1 MDRPYTTF
9 LRSFPYGHL
18 PLVHLLGRK
27 WSTFGTPTRS
37 KHVRPR
43 GRAKDEACL
52 IMTLRIKVLN
62 QYLPNQIGLYQI
74 MSLQFYS
81 HKSIDHG
88 LSIDSL
94 HMHVYTFSTPTPRIA
109 HAFSHG
115 LMSPSVTSPPDTG
128 SVGSRLGAREPREP
142 ALLARSGERD
152 LGTSI
157 MPCAILQYCTTAHG
171 THTCL
176 PSYHACFR
184 RLLAMTLNNWNIKCR
199 VLAGTKGKG
208 SLQKSK
214 LETKHH
220 MVYSQVTATS
230 AEEGG
235 ALPAKAHGGTG
246 GCGGQRF
253 WMG

>member
-109 HAFSHG
+109 PRFFSWTHVSIG
-115 LMSPSVTSPPDTG
+115 HFPARHRIC
-128 SVGSRLGAREPREP
+128 RLSTWRTRTAR
-142 ALLARSGERD
+142 
-152 LGTSI
+152 
-157 MPCAILQYCTTAHG
+157 
-171 THTCL
+171 
-176 PSYHACFR
+176 
-184 RLLAMTLNNWNIKCR
+184 
-199 VLAGTKGKG
+199 
-208 SLQKSK
+208 
-214 LETKHH
+214 
-220 MVYSQVTATS
+220 TS
-230 AEEGG
+230 ALSPFG
-235 ALPAKAHGGTG
+235 
-246 GCGGQRF
+246 
-253 WMG
+253 